1 MLWKMD
7 TFSNRKLQEVT
18 RSKQDSYALD
28 LLEKRTTTTEMD
40 GVQRYATPLLWVPNH
55 PPLATTTRAVLPLLR
70 GTERRLV
77 KNPELA
83 EVHNREI
90 HNLVKAGYVTKV
102 TAQEEGNAPSES

>member
-1 MLWKMD
+1 MAAQGVGAGFPWYVEMLWKMD

-18 RSKQDSYALD
+18 RSRHDSSALD
-28 LLEKRTTTTEMD
+28 LLEKSTTELD
-40 GVQRYATPLLWVPNH
+40 GVQRYATSLLPNH
-55 PPLATTTRAVLPLLR
+55 PPLATTTQAVLPLLR

-90 HNLVKAGYVTKV
+90 TL
-102 TAQEEGNAPSES
+102 